1 MRGRHRVTPQAFDK
15 LFIGAI
21 TSALLGIV
29 GGVTEVDGGGVA
41 SSGGSADALDSAPLE
56 ASLDASLDA
65 FKLSRW

>member
-29 GGVTEVDGGGVA
+29 GWVTEVDGGGMA
-41 SSGGSADALDSAPLE
+41 SSGGSTDALDRPPWTPL
-56 ASLDASLDA
+56 STPS
-65 FKLSRW
+65 S